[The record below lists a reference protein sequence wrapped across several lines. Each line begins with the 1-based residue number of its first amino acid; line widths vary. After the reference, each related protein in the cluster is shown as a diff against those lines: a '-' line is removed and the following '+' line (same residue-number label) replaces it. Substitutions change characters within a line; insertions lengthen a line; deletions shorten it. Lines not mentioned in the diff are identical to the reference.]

1 VRNDGLTLKEFLIFA
16 DIWYFSA
23 QNLEEN
29 GNIILNHHFCIDATA
44 RQYGVA
50 TGCNAILCQPM

>member
-1 VRNDGLTLKEFLIFA
+1 MLKEFLILSGM
-16 DIWYFSA
+16 WYFRA
-23 QNLEEN
+23 QNMKEN
-29 GNIILNHHFCIDATA
+29 GNILLNRRFCIDATA